1 MVFLEANLYNLWR
14 LCRPFRFEEMWT
26 HHEECE
32 EARWREIDIVHDQI
46 TVINSHPY
54 SNASISERYDL
65 SHHLDSL
72 LIAKESYWKQQQQ
85 KNKIKGLVDI
95 KGTWQSESW
104 GIENV
109 ILDYFKSMFCSQSGG
124 RNLDA
129 TVIDALNTKL
139 THEMN
144 VALCRAFTQEQ
155 VKIALFQ
162 MHPFKSPS
170 SDEMP
175 SYFAKNIGLFC
186 AISDNSILVSKI
198 ANSLFKHLKG

>member
-32 EARWREIDIVHDQI
+32 EYATFKARWREIDIVHDQI
-46 TVINSHPY
+46 TKANF
-54 SNASISERYDL
+54 R
-65 SHHLDSL
+65 
-72 LIAKESYWKQQQQ
+72 QQ

-175 SYFAKNIGLFC
+175 SYFSKNIGLFC

>member
-54 SNASISERYDL
+54 SNASMSERYDL

-95 KGTWQSESW
+95 K
-104 GIENV
+104 
-109 ILDYFKSMFCSQSGG
+109 
-124 RNLDA
+124 DA

-144 VALCRAFTQEQ
+144 MDLCRAFTQEQ
-155 VKIALFQ
+155 VKIVLFQ
-162 MHPFKSPS
+162 MHPFQSPT

-175 SYFAKNIGLFC
+175 SYFSKNIGLLC
-186 AISDNSILVSKI
+186 AISDNSSLVSKI